1 LSAERRP
8 LSLTLSPVGRG
19 KEFLAVGIVLIAIG
33 LARFNPAP
41 IAPPPPP
48 PNRALFDQLVSDEP
62 KDRESA
68 LDDWAHHRWSQQD
81 AFGALERERA
91 TKFAR
96 EHELTTQDALLLID
110 EGLRQGWPG
119 PNGVKLD
126 VTTVPLKPRPND

>member
-1 LSAERRP
+1 MSAERKP
-8 LSLTLSPVGRG
+8 LSLTLSPKGRG
-19 KEFLAVGIVLIAIG
+19 EALVALGLVVIAIG
-33 LARFNPAP
+33 LARFNPGP
-41 IAPPPPP
+41 IAPPAPP
-48 PNRALFDQLVSDEP
+48 PNRALFDQLVLDEP

-68 LDDWAHHRWSQQD
+68 LDDWAHHTWSQQD

-91 TKFAR
+91 SKFAR

-119 PNGVKLD
+119 PNGVTLD